1 MKKVIITIMAV
12 ALVLSC
18 VVGMAACSKTEYL
31 FGKETIA
38 VNAQMD
44 IFTGMTNGSAD
55 IGVMDSIMAGYYM
68 NNSDY
73 KNTMEMLPFY
83 LSEEEYGIGAK
94 RGNAALTSK
103 INEGLIA
110 LATSGVMQTL
120 GLRFGVASDILVGAT
135 TTNPITNATDNS
147 WNDVVTAKKI
157 ILGYTVFAP
166 IAYEQNGALTG
177 YDIELAKAVINYL
190 NTTYGSEIVLETLEI
205 DWDQKEAL
213 LENGSIDLVWNGM
226 TITDERKEGMSM
238 SIPYLANKQAIII
251 KKADK
256 SGYDVT
262 SLDAFKASAAGK
274 IIYVESGSAAE
285 DLMIIKK

>member
-38 VNAQMD
+38 DNAQMD